1 MHLVSG
7 ANYLFDGFGHR
18 LTSTTGIAN
27 LSHLRGP
34 SLFQALGQSSPVTA
48 AASPFAG
55 AQSFGRSDA
64 IDAGANL
71 DVYENDVPSPV
82 GGQVLSG
89 LMLSGSVSGEVTYHT
104 TGATTGEIA
113 VQIYYPDG
121 TNILVQQASNQ
132 ASAGLVDE
140 IEETTP
146 ANAVNYQTFQFKF
159 LDDDGEEMTFPVG
172 PRVIRAYYKIDDQSQ
187 KQQSAAVSFTLSS
200 FGNTQNLA
208 INN

>member
-1 MHLVSG
+1 M
-7 ANYLFDGFGHR
+7 
-18 LTSTTGIAN
+18 
-27 LSHLRGP
+27 
-34 SLFQALGQSSPVTA
+34 TA

-121 TNILVQQASNQ
+121 MNILVQQASNQ